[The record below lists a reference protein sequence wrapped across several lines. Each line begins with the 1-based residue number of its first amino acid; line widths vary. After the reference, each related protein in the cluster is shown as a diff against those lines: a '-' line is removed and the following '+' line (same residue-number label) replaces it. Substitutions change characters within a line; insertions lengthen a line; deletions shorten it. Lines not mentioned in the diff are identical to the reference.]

1 MSILGNEGDD
11 QCTHP
16 DEMVLVNQV
25 PSSECIDPL
34 LLAFSTNSTNASCEL
49 DVDSVDVVEEDSA
62 DNVSMEDVIKESD
75 EDTLGIERECDLTIV

>member
-1 MSILGNEGDD
+1 
-11 QCTHP
+11 
-16 DEMVLVNQV
+16 MVLVNQV